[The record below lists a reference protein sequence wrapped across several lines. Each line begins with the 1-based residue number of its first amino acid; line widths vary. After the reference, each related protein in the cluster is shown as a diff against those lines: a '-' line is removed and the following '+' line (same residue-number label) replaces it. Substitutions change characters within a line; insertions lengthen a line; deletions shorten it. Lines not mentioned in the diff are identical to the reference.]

1 VSSYS
6 DDGFDMPDNSKFVLV
21 KNLFQFRGTIKE
33 QIRINHSNLR
43 IRIHKKIY
51 IKSFNTR
58 YGHKNTLN
66 LIITCA
72 RHLESET
79 KQEVSIILEKMGDS
93 ESSINI
99 TNMSGILTA
108 EIKLEP
114 IEVIKKIKEMILD
127 EPWCIRYCLRVIPIQ
142 KITDTSIESIEKGI
156 SDLIKLISNEESYR
170 ISIEKRNSN
179 ISSQEIISRIA
190 KKIKNKVSLEFPDKV
205 ILIEILGNK
214 TGIAIVKKTD
224 ILSVEKTK
232 RSLSD

>member
-1 VSSYS
+1 
-6 DDGFDMPDNSKFVLV
+6 M
-21 KNLFQFRGTIKE
+21 
-33 QIRINHSNLR
+33 
-43 IRIHKKIY
+43 
-51 IKSFNTR
+51 
-58 YGHKNTLN
+58 N

-79 KQEVSIILEKMGDS
+79 KQEFSRILEMMGDS
-93 ESSINI
+93 ESSIII

-108 EIKLEP
+108 ETRLEP
-114 IEVIKKIKEMILD
+114 SQVVNKIREMLSD
-127 EPWCIRYCLRVIPIQ
+127 EPWAIRYCLRIIPIQ
-142 KITDTSIESIEKGI
+142 KITETNIESIEKGI
-156 SDLIKLISNEESYR
+156 LDLINLISENESYR

-205 ILIEILGNK
+205 VLIEILGNK

-232 RSLSD
+232 RSLSE